1 MKMAKKMLVLA
12 IVATGTLMGS
22 TGTSSALADVGGH
35 LLVQNTGTVNP
46 NGKKGTKKT
55 STSRKR
61 RGQSARAKNAERRQQ
76 RQLKRQR
83 ERDLD
88 EFRRVAAEI
97 LEDVIAGRAAG
108 GGRAQQTVR
117 EYQAQRQALLDEA
130 IEMSDDDLGELLELL
145 VVAVEEGD
153 AELLAIDVIGEPDGD
168 DGDGCRLYLVIII
181 LVDDDGDGDWD
192 RGGVLVIRLR

>member
-55 STSRKR
+55 SGSRKR
-61 RGQSARAKNAERRQQ
+61 RGQSARAKNAERRRQ
-76 RQLKRQR
+76 RQLRR
-83 ERDLD
+83 ERERYLD
-88 EFRRVAAEI
+88 EIRDVAVDI
-97 LEDVIAGRAAG
+97 IEDVIAGRAANITITD
-108 GGRAQQTVR
+108 RTAS
-117 EYQAQRQALLDEA
+117 E
-130 IEMSDDDLGELLELL
+130 ELLEML

-153 AELLAIDVIGEPDGD
+153 DELALAIFSELEDREEDSW
-168 DGDGCRLYLVIII
+168 I
-181 LVDDDGDGDWD
+181 LHAGLF
-192 RGGVLVIRLR
+192 VLFMAMALTAS